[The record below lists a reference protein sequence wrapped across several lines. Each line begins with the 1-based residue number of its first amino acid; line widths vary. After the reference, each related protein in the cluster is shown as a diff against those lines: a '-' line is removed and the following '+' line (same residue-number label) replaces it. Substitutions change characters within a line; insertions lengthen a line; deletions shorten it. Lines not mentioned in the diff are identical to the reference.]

1 MVTEVEQPRL
11 IKITLVKGLVGQREE
26 HRRTLRALGLRRRH
40 QTVVHRDTP
49 TIRGMVEKVRHMVR
63 VEPLEVQ
70 PDEAVG
76 TSRP

>member
-1 MVTEVEQPRL
+1 MKVEEPRL
-11 IKITLVKGLVGQREE
+11 IRITLIKGFVGQREE
-26 HRRTLRALGLRRRH
+26 HRRTVRALGLRRRQ

-49 TIRGMVEKVRHMVR
+49 SIRGMVEKVRHMVR

-76 TSRP
+76 TSRS